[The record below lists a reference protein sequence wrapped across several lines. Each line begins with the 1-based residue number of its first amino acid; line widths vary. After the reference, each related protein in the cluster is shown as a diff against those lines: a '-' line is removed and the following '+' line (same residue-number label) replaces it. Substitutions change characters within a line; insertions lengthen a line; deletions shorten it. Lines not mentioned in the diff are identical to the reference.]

1 MGPSQEMPSPPN
13 GPPQVHLGP
22 DLVFAAKRVNKAPKA
37 VVRPAEQT
45 IQLPTRTAIVDAS
58 DSSDDATAKDA
69 LKFKWE
75 LTVNPVSESPK
86 LHSTD

>member
-1 MGPSQEMPSPPN
+1 M
-13 GPPQVHLGP
+13 
-22 DLVFAAKRVNKAPKA
+22 
-37 VVRPAEQT
+37 RPAEQT

-75 LTVNPVSESPK
+75 LTVNPVSASPK
-86 LHSTD
+86 LHSTELKQNLNFSPGGLRASRGV

>member
-1 MGPSQEMPSPPN
+1 MNQP
-13 GPPQVHLGP
+13 
-22 DLVFAAKRVNKAPKA
+22 PKA

-45 IQLPTRTAIVDAS
+45 IQLPTHTAIVDAS

-75 LTVNPVSESPK
+75 LTVNPVSHV
-86 LHSTD
+86 HSMHLCRA

>member
-1 MGPSQEMPSPPN
+1 MNQ
-13 GPPQVHLGP
+13 
-22 DLVFAAKRVNKAPKA
+22 APKA

-75 LTVNPVSESPK
+75 LTVNPVSFI
-86 LHSTD
+86 HSTESIEDLNFPA

>member
-1 MGPSQEMPSPPN
+1 MITN
-13 GPPQVHLGP
+13 AVFDVRLYHF
-22 DLVFAAKRVNKAPKA
+22 FAAKRVNQAPKA

-75 LTVNPVSESPK
+75 LTVNPVSASPK

>member
-1 MGPSQEMPSPPN
+1 MLS
-13 GPPQVHLGP
+13 HATH
-22 DLVFAAKRVNKAPKA
+22 DLKYDQPLSFFFAAKRVNQAPKA

-75 LTVNPVSESPK
+75 LTVNPVSASLNP
-86 LHSTD
+86 SN